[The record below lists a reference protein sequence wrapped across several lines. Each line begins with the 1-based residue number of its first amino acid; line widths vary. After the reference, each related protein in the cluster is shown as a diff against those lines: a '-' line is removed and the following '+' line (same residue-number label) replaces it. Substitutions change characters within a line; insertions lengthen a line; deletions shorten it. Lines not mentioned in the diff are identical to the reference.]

1 VHSPYPHPHPSV
13 CRASTGFGW
22 TVTAYTAV
30 LSSAGMAQGFAGP
43 ARLIPYAL
51 GVATGKVLVSLLCVC
66 GGGAVLLQSP
76 ATASLCASVCVYTA
90 SGDQA
95 LLLSRKCQ
103 LLQPAIRK
111 NREEEC

>member
-1 VHSPYPHPHPSV
+1 
-13 CRASTGFGW
+13 
-22 TVTAYTAV
+22 
-30 LSSAGMAQGFAGP
+30 MAQGFAGP
-43 ARLIPYAL
+43 ARLIPDAL
-51 GVATGKVLVSLLCVC
+51 RVATGKVLVSLLCVC
-66 GGGAVLLQSP
+66 VGGGSTAP
-76 ATASLCASVCVYTA
+76 ATASLCECVCVYTA